1 MTRLFAFL
9 FIVLIATPAALAD
22 ATIYLVRHAEKVAD
36 GTRDPDLTAMGRA
49 RADWIAGY
57 LADKGLT
64 GIYSTDYKRT
74 RETAQPTAEK
84 TGLAVNLYDP
94 RALDAFAAELK
105 SKDGVFLVVGHSN
118 TTPMLANLLAG
129 SHLKYAGED
138 VYDQI
143 FKVKLSEAGAANVS
157 VSFSKPRQDHMARLE
172 TLKEAIASRL
182 GVMAD
187 VARYKWNNDLP
198 IEAPE
203 REARIID
210 TTTQRAVEMGLDP
223 AFARQAIFMQMEASK
238 LLQRELFEV
247 WIPNEQ
253 PPFESIPSLAD
264 DIRPRIDILTDALLD
279 AVQKAEFLLAF
290 CPSLPVLGE
299 KPEGTDF
306 SWAVWG
312 EAVMGLHPTTECIA
326 ID

>member
-9 FIVLIATPAALAD
+9 FIVLIAAPAALAD

-84 TGLAVNLYDP
+84 AGLAVNLYDP

-203 REARIID
+203 REAAVLDATIK
-210 TTTQRAVEMGLDP
+210 RATEMGLDP
-223 AFARQAIFMQMEASK
+223 EFARRVVTAQMKASK
-238 LLQRELFEV
+238 TLQAGLFKEWRATGAKKFDTV
-247 WIPNEQ
+247 
-253 PPFESIPSLAD
+253 PSLGD
-264 DIRPRIDILTDALLD
+264 DIRPKIDILTDALLD
-279 AVQKAEFLLAF
+279 AAQKADFMLAF
-290 CPSLPVLGE
+290 CSSRASLGTAPSDTSISANVWRAAASG
-299 KPEGTDF
+299 F
-306 SWAVWG
+306 SPLEPCV
-312 EAVMGLHPTTECIA
+312 IA
-326 ID
+326 D